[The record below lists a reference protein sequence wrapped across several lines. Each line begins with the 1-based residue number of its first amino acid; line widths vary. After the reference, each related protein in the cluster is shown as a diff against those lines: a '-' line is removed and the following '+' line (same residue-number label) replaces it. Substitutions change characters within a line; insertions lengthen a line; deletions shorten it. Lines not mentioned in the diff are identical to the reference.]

1 MLDKIDVY
9 FYKQLSDSY
18 VFVAVLS
25 DAMSKPAMCACV
37 GGGELSLSHF
47 RMHGILCALGH

>member
-18 VFVAVLS
+18 VFVAMLS